1 MNSINSMN
9 SVRKLKTSIAMILL
23 LLALGIFAPLISPY
37 DPNELNLKERLVY
50 PCVKHPF
57 GTDNFGRDV
66 FSRVLH
72 GARVSLFVAM
82 SVVML
87 TASIGVGLGIVAGYY
102 GGVVDN
108 VIMRIVDVLLA
119 FPNIIL
125 AIVILGIFGP
135 SYLNLVLA
143 LAAVW
148 WVSYARM
155 VRSVVLSLKES
166 EFILAVKAL
175 GASNFEIMVRH
186 VLPNA
191 LSPILPLMTLD
202 LGSAILAISG
212 LGFLGLG
219 LQPPTPEWG
228 VMLRDA
234 LPFMETHPYL
244 MVFPGFMIM
253 VSVLAFNMLGDSLR
267 DVLDPRALERKFES

>member
-1 MNSINSMN
+1 MSREIKKSKEMKV
-9 SVRKLKTSIAMILL
+9 SVAMVLL
-23 LLALGIFAPLISPY
+23 LVTLGMFAPLISPY
-37 DPNELNLKERLVY
+37 DPNELNLKSRLKY
-50 PCVKHPF
+50 PCIEHPF

-66 FSRVLH
+66 LSRVMY

-82 SVVML
+82 SVVLL
-87 TASIGVGLGIVAGYY
+87 TSSVGIGLGIIAGYY
-102 GGVVDN
+102 GGIVDN
-108 VIMRIVDVLLA
+108 AIMRLVDALLA

-125 AIVILGIFGP
+125 AIVILGIFGT
-135 SYLNLVLA
+135 SYLNLVIA

-155 VRSVVLSLKES
+155 VRGVVLSLKES

-175 GASNFEIMVRH
+175 GANNFEIMAKH
-186 VLPNA
+186 ILPNA
-191 LSPILPLMTLD
+191 MSPVLPLMTLD

-267 DVLDPRALERKFES
+267 DVLDPKRRFEKGFEG

>member
-1 MNSINSMN
+1 MN
-9 SVRKLKTSIAMILL
+9 SVRRIKTGTAMVLL

-37 DPNELNLKERLVY
+37 DPNELNLKERLMY
-50 PCVKHPF
+50 PCVEHPF

-102 GGVVDN
+102 GGIVDN
-108 VIMRIVDVLLA
+108 VIMRIVDALLA

-125 AIVILGIFGP
+125 AIVILGIFGS
-135 SYLNLVLA
+135 SYFNLVIA

-148 WVSYARM
+148 WVSYARII
-155 VRSVVLSLKES
+155 RGVVLSLKES

-175 GASNFEIMVRH
+175 GASNLEIMARH
-186 VLPNA
+186 ILPNA
-191 LSPILPLMTLD
+191 LPPILPLMTLD

-219 LQPPTPEWG
+219 LQPPTPEGG

-253 VSVLAFNMLGDSLR
+253 ISVLAFNMLGDSLR
-267 DVLDPRALERKFES
+267 DVLDPRAFEKKFES

>member
-1 MNSINSMN
+1 MNGSKKVKMGLSL
-9 SVRKLKTSIAMILL
+9 VLL

-37 DPNELNLKERLVY
+37 DPNELDLKRRLMY
-50 PCVKHPF
+50 PCMEHPF

-66 FSRVLH
+66 LSRVIY
-72 GARVSLFVAM
+72 GARVSLFVAV

-87 TASIGVGLGIVAGYY
+87 TVSIGVGLGIVAGYY
-102 GGVVDN
+102 GGIVDN
-108 VIMRIVDVLLA
+108 IVMRIVDILLA

-135 SYLNLVLA
+135 SYLNLVIA
-143 LAAVW
+143 LAVVW

-155 VRSVVLSLKES
+155 IRGVVLSLKES
-166 EFILAVKAL
+166 EFILSIKAL
-175 GASNFEIMVRH
+175 GASNFEIMVKH

-191 LSPILPLMTLD
+191 LPPIIPLMTLD

-234 LPFMETHPYL
+234 LPFMDTHPYL
-244 MVFPGFMIM
+244 MLYPGFMIM
-253 VSVLAFNMLGDSLR
+253 ITVLAFNLLGDGLR
-267 DVLDPRALERKFES
+267 DVLDPKSRRVAYG

>member
-1 MNSINSMN
+1 MMKIVKMRAN
-9 SVRKLKTSIAMILL
+9 TAMVLVL
-23 LLALGIFAPLISPY
+23 VFLGLFSPVISPY
-37 DPNELNLKERLVY
+37 DPNELNLKDRLMH
-50 PCVKHPF
+50 PCVEHPF
-57 GTDNFGRDV
+57 GTDNFGRDAL
-66 FSRVLH
+66 SRVLH
-72 GARVSLFVAM
+72 GARISLFVAM
-82 SVVML
+82 SVVAL
-87 TASIGVGLGIVAGYY
+87 TTFAGICFGIIAGYY
-102 GGVVDN
+102 GGIVDN
-108 VIMRIVDVLLA
+108 AIMRIVDSLLA

-135 SYLNLVLA
+135 SYLNLVLS

-148 WVSYARM
+148 WVSYARI
-155 VRSVVLSLKES
+155 VRGVVLSLKEA
-166 EFILAVKAL
+166 EFILSAKAL
-175 GASNFEIMVRH
+175 GAGNLQIMAKH
-186 VLPNA
+186 ILPNA

-244 MVFPGFMIM
+244 MIFPGFMIM

-267 DVLDPRALERKFES
+267 DALDPTLKLGSKI